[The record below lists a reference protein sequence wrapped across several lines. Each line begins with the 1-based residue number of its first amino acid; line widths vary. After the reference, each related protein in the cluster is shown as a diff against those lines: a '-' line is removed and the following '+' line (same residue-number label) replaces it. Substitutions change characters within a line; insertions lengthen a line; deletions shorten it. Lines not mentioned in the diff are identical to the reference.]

1 MHALPMQGYFLGHT
15 QNQLPQE
22 EILQRYTSGK
32 HIHVQLFIE
41 ENKNTIRKNKYHWKS
56 MVLIVVF

>member
-41 ENKNTIRKNKYHWKS
+41 ENKNTIRKNKYH
-56 MVLIVVF
+56 